1 MQRIGTEIIY
11 EIENDSAT
19 SSIRCSKSMCEAGMA
34 CSYARCGTSVA
45 NDDNENVRQRKH
57 TAKAQKRRTQT
68 KNDGVFVYLTE
79 KMKQEQQ

>member
-1 MQRIGTEIIY
+1 MH
-11 EIENDSAT
+11 
-19 SSIRCSKSMCEAGMA
+19 
-34 CSYARCGTSVA
+34 SYARCGTSVA